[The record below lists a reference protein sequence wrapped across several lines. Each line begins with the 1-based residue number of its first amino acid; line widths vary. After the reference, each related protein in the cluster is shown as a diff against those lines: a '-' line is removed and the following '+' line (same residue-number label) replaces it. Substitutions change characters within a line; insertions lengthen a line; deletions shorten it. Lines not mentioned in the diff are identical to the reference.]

1 MLKLQGAIKYG
12 QEDLPGAKSLVDQG
26 EQDDPD
32 TEINR
37 GIYKCSVSSWITL
50 KITQISFLESWE
62 KCWRQSFNAAHFT
75 FVALKTELGIL
86 RNTRHNTGYSI
97 IVD

>member
-12 QEDLPGAKSLVDQG
+12 EEDLPAAKSLVDQG

-37 GIYKCSVSSWITL
+37 GEQFL
-50 KITQISFLESWE
+50 KIAKVKKHGVVYL
-62 KCWRQSFNAAHFT
+62 AY
-75 FVALKTELGIL
+75 L
-86 RNTRHNTGYSI
+86 TRLHRKAVRI
-97 IVD
+97 